1 MTASSPQPAQSIER
15 CVFVRVAVGWSVDRH
30 VRDRVHRSTTSND
43 HLTDSDDL
51 RSDVANAMNTDQ
63 LSAFLKEDQFQQA
76 PTAGD
81 GTAGS
86 ACEVRAANLV
96 VETPV
101 TALLFR
107 QPCSRNLRHAVDS
120 G

>member
-15 CVFVRVAVGWSVDRH
+15 CVFVCVAVGWSVDRH

-43 HLTDSDDL
+43 HLTDPDYL

-63 LSAFLKEDQFQQA
+63 LSAFLQKDKFQQA
-76 PTAGD
+76 TTAGD

-86 ACEVRAANLV
+86 ACEVTAANLI
-96 VETPV
+96 VEPLV
-101 TALLFR
+101 TALFFG
-107 QPCSRNLRHAVDS
+107 QPCSRN
-120 G
+120 